1 MILRVAWLVWVNLEL
16 AVLMVFAVLALELT
30 VLALVTKGH
39 LDVGLCLQEEVF
51 GGWLLLLLLSGLSFD
66 SETSGRLPRLFS
78 QDVATC
84 EFGFA

>member
-1 MILRVAWLVWVNLEL
+1 MILRVTWLVWVNLEL
-16 AVLMVFAVLALELT
+16 A

-51 GGWLLLLLLSGLSFD
+51 GGWLLLLLFGLSFD

-84 EFGFA
+84 EFGFASTLKSFS

>member
-1 MILRVAWLVWVNLEL
+1 MIFRVSWLVWVNLEL
-16 AVLMVFAVLALELT
+16 AVLMVFA

-51 GGWLLLLLLSGLSFD
+51 GGWLLLLLLFGLSFD